1 MFLSIRKFRSKDE
14 ALKIFKNL
22 GNTMEGAEILSSKA
36 TTFAVEIQG
45 IDTRAANILKQDSIS
60 VCGDCSLPRDASTFK
75 RGTCSV
81 VLLLNLRSGRRLIEK
96 LKLQPFGLKEV
107 AIRLE
112 KLINNYFKNDF
123 SISYKNKRLELN
135 KTTIMGILNVTP
147 DSFSDGGLWNMP
159 DIALKHSE
167 EMVEN
172 GAKIIDIGG
181 ESTRPGARVV
191 PLDEELKR
199 TMPIIDALGKEFG
212 NDVFLSIDTYKS
224 KVAYEALSHG
234 ADIVNDISG
243 LHFDEEMASI
253 VSNWQCPCVISHIKG
268 TPKNMQKNPHYE
280 DVIKE
285 ICDYFSE
292 TINYA
297 KSKGIKAEKLIIDPG
312 IGFGKRLE
320 DNLCILRRLD
330 TFRIFGL
337 PILIGTSRKSF
348 IGMINKEKDP
358 KKRLEGTLASLY
370 ASIVRGARIV
380 RVHDVKEVRRFIE
393 VLESIEDAN
402 C

>member
-1 MFLSIRKFRSKDE
+1 
-14 ALKIFKNL
+14 
-22 GNTMEGAEILSSKA
+22 
-36 TTFAVEIQG
+36 
-45 IDTRAANILKQDSIS
+45 
-60 VCGDCSLPRDASTFK
+60 
-75 RGTCSV
+75 
-81 VLLLNLRSGRRLIEK
+81 
-96 LKLQPFGLKEV
+96 
-107 AIRLE
+107 
-112 KLINNYFKNDF
+112 
-123 SISYKNKRLELN
+123 
-135 KTTIMGILNVTP
+135 
-147 DSFSDGGLWNMP
+147 
-159 DIALKHSE
+159 
-167 EMVEN
+167 
-172 GAKIIDIGG
+172 
-181 ESTRPGARVV
+181 
-191 PLDEELKR
+191 
-199 TMPIIDALGKEFG
+199 
-212 NDVFLSIDTYKS
+212 
-224 KVAYEALSHG
+224 
-234 ADIVNDISG
+234 
-243 LHFDEEMASI
+243 
-253 VSNWQCPCVISHIKG
+253 WQCPCVISHIKG